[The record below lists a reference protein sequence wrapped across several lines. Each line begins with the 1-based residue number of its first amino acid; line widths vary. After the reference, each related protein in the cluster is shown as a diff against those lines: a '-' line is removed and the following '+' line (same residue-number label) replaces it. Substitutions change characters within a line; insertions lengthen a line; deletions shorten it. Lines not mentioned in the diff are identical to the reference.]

1 MTYPAGQDICYGFF
15 TIMLTCAQFANAF
28 FTTENKIKIAT
39 MLSDFGADYIEL
51 TSPVSSEKSYEDCK
65 TICNLGLKVCT

>member
-1 MTYPAGQDICYGFF
+1 
-15 TIMLTCAQFANAF
+15 MLTCAQFANAF

-39 MLSDFGADYIEL
+39 MLSDFGVDYLEL